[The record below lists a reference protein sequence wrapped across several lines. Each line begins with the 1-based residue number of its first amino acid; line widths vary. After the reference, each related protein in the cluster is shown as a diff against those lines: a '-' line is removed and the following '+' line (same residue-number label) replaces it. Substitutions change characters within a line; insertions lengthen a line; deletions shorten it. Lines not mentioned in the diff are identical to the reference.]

1 MARLNPPS
9 SSAVVDVPDALVDQY
24 VAQGWVEAKGAGRV
38 KADEKS
44 PEPVRR
50 RPRGNNK

>member
-9 SSAVVDVPDALVDQY
+9 STAIVDVSDELVVQY

-38 KADEKS
+38 TAAEKS
-44 PEPVRR
+44 PEPARR
-50 RPRGNNK
+50 RPRGSNK